1 MSQKRRVVA
10 YARVSTNSKDQAN
23 SYDNQLSF
31 FQREIP
37 KNPGFEFHGI
47 YADKGITGTSLTKRK
62 DFNRMLTD
70 AGLDI
75 NDSYKIIAKP
85 KFDIIMTKNTSRF
98 ARNVSVDA
106 IFKALA
112 QNGVYVYFLDL
123 NKSTEN
129 SADMTFIQI
138 VLALDE
144 RESRD
149 RSTKVKFGL
158 EESAIQGNIVYNNN
172 IYGYK
177 YHPKPENRL
186 EIIPE
191 QAEVIRKIFELY
203 IDGLGTRRIAQYLH
217 DNNILNKKGKRF
229 TENALQ
235 IILKNE
241 TYTGKSV
248 SKKYDRGEIFSNHP
262 KRLLDED
269 EQIIFRTDKVPAIID
284 DETFIKAQEEMN
296 KRVNKQN
303 LVGIKTCQTDF
314 AGLIICGNC
323 GGTYYADNNRKLKDG
338 TKARYYACR
347 TKRIPHRDEN
357 GKRVMLCN
365 NKNVSEK
372 DLDKFLSSIGY
383 SFRVWNRVKNGIQE
397 LKTIIK
403 ALNSMIDNQSIEQV
417 NELEYQLKDITIK
430 KEKLLD
436 LYLADTFTK
445 EQLDER
451 AKPLDDRQAELK
463 EAISNLSKSNE
474 DIYKDIAEVKETL
487 KYFETQSN
495 KFQAEFNNG
504 AVAKRYSRKEMLKD
518 IDQIIAGTDG
528 ELTVIFKAYAE
539 IDKLVNKHRHFIQRQ
554 ERKIV

>member
-1 MSQKRRVVA
+1 MSKKRVCA
-10 YARVSTNSKDQAN
+10 YCRVSTKSTDQAN
-23 SYDNQLSF
+23 SYENQLSYF
-31 FQREIP
+31 EREIP
-37 KNPGFEFHGI
+37 KNPDYEFYGI

-62 DFNRMLTD
+62 EFNRMLTD

-75 NDSYKIIAKP
+75 NDGFKVIAKP
-85 KFDIIMTKNTSRF
+85 KFDLIVTKNTSRF

-112 QNGVYVYFLDL
+112 QNNVYVHFLDL

-158 EESAIQGNIVYNNN
+158 EESARQGNIVYNNN

-248 SKKYDRGEIFSNHP
+248 SKKYTRGEIFSHHP
-262 KRLLDED
+262 KKLLDED
-269 EQIIFRTDKVPAIID
+269 EQIIFRTEKVPAIID
-284 DETFIKAQEEMN
+284 DDTFNKAQEEMQ

-323 GGTYYADNNRKLKDG
+323 GGTYYADNKRLLKDG
-338 TKARYYACR
+338 TRARYYACR

-357 GKRVMLCN
+357 GNRVMLCN
-365 NKNVSEK
+365 NKNVSEIQ
-372 DLDKFLSSIGY
+372 LDKFLSSIGY
-383 SFRVWNRVKNGIQE
+383 SFRIWNRVKSGIQE
-397 LKTIIK
+397 LKSIII
-403 ALNSMIDNQSIEQV
+403 ALNNRIDNQSIDEV
-417 NELEYQLKDITIK
+417 KELELQLAEVQKK

-451 AKPLDDRQAELK
+451 AKSLDIKQAEIK
-463 EAISNLSKSNE
+463 EAISNLSKSND
-474 DIYKDIAEVKETL
+474 DIYRDIAEVEETL
-487 KYFETQSN
+487 KYLQAQSD
-495 KFQAEFNNG
+495 KLQAEFNSG
-504 AVAKRYSRKEMLKD
+504 AVATKYSRKEMLKD
-518 IDQIIAGTDG
+518 IDHIIVGTDG
-528 ELTVIFKAYAE
+528 ELTVVFKAYAE
-539 IDKLVNKHRHFIQRQ
+539 IDKLINKHRHFLQMQ
-554 ERKIV
+554 DKKII